1 MSTGTMSN
9 FPVSFDK
16 SNDLFDFNVEEFNTI
31 PGTSLVGDTSAVTRF
46 VEHQMLTV
54 WKEFRGQNHHHFKK
68 FDDPEQARANPPD
81 YPPFRLSNR
90 VQDWHFL
97 CDHYLTQQFQQLS
110 MDRVARTKKTHA
122 RGGQFVLRTAADAH
136 KKILELQ
143 SQPTLEGSQPLFGD
157 EICETVLGR
166 RPGYLKDLGPK
177 PKS

>member
-1 MSTGTMSN
+1 MSN
-9 FPVSFDK
+9 SFVSFDK

-97 CDHYLTQQFQQLS
+97 CDHYLTQQFQ
-110 MDRVARTKKTHA
+110 KKM
-122 RGGQFVLRTAADAH
+122 
-136 KKILELQ
+136 LELQ

-157 EICETVLGR
+157 EICETVLGG